1 MASSSPIP
9 TLKLLNQTS
18 ISPPV
23 GTIPETTIPLSF
35 SDLMWLYMGAVE
47 RLFFYSI
54 PSITTADFMEH
65 LLPSLKS
72 SLSLTLPHFFPLAS
86 HIIHSPTP
94 TPNFY
99 YHYST
104 TNSIPF
110 TVAESD
116 DDFKHL
122 TGDDARSVLRLRPLV
137 PPLSPPSGDATTPLM
152 AVQVTVFPNH
162 GVSIGLTINHGA
174 CDGTST
180 ANFMKSWADTC
191 KFGSPSSFI
200 APLFDRSLFI
210 YPKELDSLYLDLAMK
225 FRELISN
232 RSIANNSNK
241 SINNEAKQDDVV
253 IGSFW
258 LSKDEIEK
266 LKQWIS
272 KEKATV
278 HCSTFVVACAYVWTC
293 QVRARGWELN
303 RTAWFGFPVN
313 LRGRL
318 LPPVPEEYFGNCL
331 GICLVSAEVGEVV
344 KEDGV
349 RVAAAF
355 IRRAIDEL
363 RDDSLR
369 YVSTWPEIGRTVWD
383 KQPLSVAG
391 SPGFSVYDRDFGWG
405 RPVKVEVVSIGRN
418 GAMSISEGRDGEGI
432 GIGLAASKHEM
443 DKFRLEFAKGLQ
455 EL

>member
-35 SDLMWLYMGAVE
+35 SDLMWLYMGSVE
-47 RLFFYSI
+47 RLFFYSL
-54 PSITTADFMEH
+54 PSITTTHFMEH

-72 SLSLTLPHFFPLAS
+72 SLSLTLPNFFPLAG

-94 TPNFY
+94 TPNFH
-99 YHYST
+99 YHFST

-122 TGDDARSVLRLRPLV
+122 TGDDARSVLRLSPLV
-137 PPLSPPSGDATTPLM
+137 PPLSPPSGDAATPLM

-162 GVSIGLTINHGA
+162 GVSIGLTINHGV

-180 ANFMKSWADTC
+180 ANFMKLWADTC
-191 KFGSPSSFI
+191 KSGSAAPFI
-200 APLFDRSLFI
+200 TPLFDRSLFI
-210 YPKELDSLYLDLAMK
+210 YPKELDSIYLDLAMK

-232 RSIANNSNK
+232 SPIANNSNK

-272 KEKATV
+272 KENAAVTY
-278 HCSTFVVACAYVWTC
+278 CSTFVVACAYVWTC
-293 QVRARGWELN
+293 LVRARGWEIS
-303 RTAWFGFPVN
+303 RTAWLSFAVN

-318 LPPVPEEYFGNCL
+318 QPPVPKEYFGNCL
-331 GICLVSAEVGEVV
+331 GVSVVTVEVGELV
-344 KEDGV
+344 KDDGV
-349 RVAAAF
+349 SVAAGF

-363 RDDSLR
+363 RDDALR
-369 YVSTWPEIGRTVWD
+369 YASRPEIGRTLGD
-383 KQPLSVAG
+383 MQPLTVAG
-391 SPGFSVYDRDFGWG
+391 SPAFRVYDRDFGWG

>member
-1 MASSSPIP
+1 
-9 TLKLLNQTS
+9 
-18 ISPPV
+18 
-23 GTIPETTIPLSF
+23 
-35 SDLMWLYMGAVE
+35 
-47 RLFFYSI
+47 
-54 PSITTADFMEH
+54 
-65 LLPSLKS
+65 
-72 SLSLTLPHFFPLAS
+72 
-86 HIIHSPTP
+86 
-94 TPNFY
+94 
-99 YHYST
+99 
-104 TNSIPF
+104 
-110 TVAESD
+110 
-116 DDFKHL
+116 
-122 TGDDARSVLRLRPLV
+122 
-137 PPLSPPSGDATTPLM
+137 M

-191 KFGSPSSFI
+191 KSGSAASFI
-200 APLFDRSLFI
+200 TPLFDRSLFI
-210 YPKELDSLYLDLAMK
+210 YPKEFDSIYLNLAMK

-232 RSIANNSNK
+232 SSIANSSNK
-241 SINNEAKQDDVV
+241 STNNEAKQDDLV

-266 LKQWIS
+266 LKQWVS
-272 KEKATV
+272 EEKEAV

-293 QVRARGWELN
+293 QVRARGWETN
-303 RTAWFGFPVN
+303 RIAWFGFPVN

-318 LPPVPEEYFGNCL
+318 RPPVPEEYFGNCL
-331 GICLVSAEVGEVV
+331 GICVTSAEVGELV

-349 RVAAAF
+349 SVAAEF

-363 RDDSLR
+363 RDDALR
-369 YVSTWPEIGRTVWD
+369 YVSTWPEIGRTVGD

-391 SPGFSVYDRDFGWG
+391 SPGFRVYDRDFGWG

-432 GIGLAASKHEM
+432 GIGLAASKQEM

-455 EL
+455 VLENFS